1 MAKLPANLALSL
13 MQWRNAGETI
23 VFTNG
28 VFDLIHP
35 GHIAQLE
42 AARACGDRLVVGINS
57 DYSVCSLGKG
67 DDRPIMNE
75 FARSIVIGALRCVD
89 GVALFDEPTPLEL
102 ITLVQPDVLVKGAD
116 YAVEEVV
123 GREVVEAR
131 GGRVELI
138 PLVPGFSTSA
148 IIQRIRGT

>member
-1 MAKLPANLALSL
+1 MAKLPANLAMQLV
-13 MQWRNAGETI
+13 QWRNTSEVI

-42 AARACGDRLVVGINS
+42 AARSFGDRLVVGINS
-57 DYSVCSLGKG
+57 DYSVRFLGKG
-67 DDRPIMNE
+67 EDRPIMNE
-75 FARSIVIGALRCVD
+75 FARATVVAALRCVD
-89 GVALFDEPTPLEL
+89 GVVLFDEPTPLEL

-116 YAVEEVV
+116 YAADEVV

-138 PLVPGFSTSA
+138 PLVPGFSTTE
-148 IIQRIRGT
+148 IIKRIRGE

>member
-1 MAKLPANLALSL
+1 MAKLPASLVVQL
-13 MQWRNAGETI
+13 MQWRGAGEVI

-28 VFDLIHP
+28 VFDLLHP

-42 AARACGDRLVVGINS
+42 AARAFGDRLVVGINS
-57 DYSVCSLGKG
+57 DFSVQSLGKG

-75 FARSIVIGALRCVD
+75 FARSAVVGALRCVD
-89 GVALFDEPTPLEL
+89 AVALFDEPTPLDL

-116 YAVEEVV
+116 YAVAEVV

-138 PLVPGFSTSA
+138 PLVPGFSTTA
-148 IIQRIRGT
+148 IIKRIRGE